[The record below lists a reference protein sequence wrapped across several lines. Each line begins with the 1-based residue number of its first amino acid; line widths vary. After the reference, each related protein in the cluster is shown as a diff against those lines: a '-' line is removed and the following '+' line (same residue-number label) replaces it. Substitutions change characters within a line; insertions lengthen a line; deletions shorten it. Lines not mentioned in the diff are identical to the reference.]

1 VEEVTAST
9 GSWNVLVMAGSAAEE
24 VAEFIVLAA
33 ELSGTFLIAGISIAF
48 IGQSYA
54 SFGSLIA

>member
-1 VEEVTAST
+1 
-9 GSWNVLVMAGSAAEE
+9 MAGSAAEE